1 MSTASNSTLKH
12 TQVPIL
18 PLDESAE
25 HAMRLA
31 EMAKVWPD
39 REHAEAAVTAM
50 TITERLHEL
59 NEVLAA
65 IAGVQEVR
73 AA

>member
-1 MSTASNSTLKH
+1 MTNHHIHNHSRIA
-12 TQVPIL
+12 PIPVDL
-18 PLDESAE
+18 AAE

-50 TITERLHEL
+50 TITERLHEV
-59 NEVLAA
+59 NEVLASL
-65 IAGVQEVR
+65 AGIEER
-73 AA
+73 GA